1 VSDMHDRFPDQ
12 PRDRGDDGDDVQ
24 TPHDELP
31 AYALGTL
38 DIGERRQFEMH
49 LFVCEACRADL
60 ASYERAASLLPYG
73 LAPERPPA
81 GARDRLLARA
91 RAEARESPTA
101 STALAGDDE
110 PPTVVQAVPAE
121 EGADEGPPTG
131 PVRRLEPR
139 RGLRISLASLGW
151 AAALLFVIAVGLF
164 VGAWRA
170 TGPHASPGIQILA
183 RLPGGQLLTLNGT
196 GVPTASARLFVVDD
210 GRRAELAVDALPP
223 LPPGRVYQLWFAEPG
238 QPVRTGGVF
247 EVNPQ
252 GDAVVP
258 VAIPTPLERVQAVAV
273 TEEPAPGSPGPTG
286 IHLLDWTPG
295 PSSQEPGVR
304 VSSAD

>member
-1 VSDMHDRFPDQ
+1 VSDVDDRFPDQ

-49 LFVCEACRADL
+49 LFVCQACRAEL
-60 ASYERAASLLPYG
+60 AAHQQTVNLLPYG

-91 RAEARESPTA
+91 RAEASESPTA

-110 PPTVVQAVPAE
+110 APTSVRAAPVE
-121 EGADEGPPTG
+121 EVADEGPPTE
-131 PVRRLEPR
+131 PVRRIQPR
-139 RGLRISLASLGW
+139 RGLRISLASIGW
-151 AAALLFVIAVGLF
+151 AAALMFVVAAGLMVF
-164 VGAWRA
+164 AWGA
-170 TGPHASPGIQILA
+170 TGPHASPDVALLA
-183 RLPGGQLLTLNGT
+183 RLPGGQVLNLVGT
-196 GVPTASARLFVVDD
+196 GVPSASARLFVVED

-247 EVNPQ
+247 EVNRQ
-252 GDAVVP
+252 GDAVAQVM
-258 VAIPTPLERVQAVAV
+258 IPTPLERVQAVAV

-286 IHLLDWTPG
+286 IHLLDWTP
-295 PSSQEPGVR
+295 
-304 VSSAD
+304 

>member
-1 VSDMHDRFPDQ
+1 MSDVDDRFPDQ

-24 TPHDELP
+24 SPHDGLP

-49 LFVCEACRADL
+49 LFVCQACRTDL
-60 ASYERAASLLPYG
+60 AVHQRAVNLLPYG

-91 RAEARESPTA
+91 RAEASESPTA

-110 PPTVVQAVPAE
+110 APTVVRAAPVE
-121 EGADEGPPTG
+121 EVADEGPLAE
-131 PVRRLEPR
+131 PVRRIQPR
-139 RGLRISLASLGW
+139 RNVRISLASIGW
-151 AAALLFVIAVGLF
+151 AAALMFVVAAGLMVF
-164 VGAWRA
+164 AWSA
-170 TGPHASPGIQILA
+170 TGPHASPDVALLA
-183 RLPGGQLLTLNGT
+183 RLPGGQVLNLVGT
-196 GVPTASARLFVVDD
+196 GVPSASARLFVVED

-247 EVNPQ
+247 EVNRQ
-252 GDAVVP
+252 GDAVAQ
-258 VAIPTPLERVQAVAV
+258 VAIPLPLERASAVAV

-286 IHLLDWTPG
+286 IHLLDWTP
-295 PSSQEPGVR
+295 
-304 VSSAD
+304 